1 MQSRDV
7 ALPRDRFIA
16 HVKKY
21 RLLVWST
28 VLSWF
33 IPVAIRLL
41 DTPPAPAA
49 KRLEQVHSET
59 PKMTLTPAEPQR

>member
-1 MQSRDV
+1 MQLRDI
-7 ALPRDRFIA
+7 ALSRDRFIS
-16 HVKKY
+16 HVKEY
-21 RLLVWST
+21 CMVLST

-49 KRLEQVHSET
+49 KRLEQVHSEML
-59 PKMTLTPAEPQR
+59 KMTLTPAEPQR